1 MPIFIW
7 IGFVSFSQM
16 NVMKAAN
23 KDLKVMVKTIEIED
37 TDVCIITLVL
47 LPALS
52 DLAIYVSLLHL

>member
-1 MPIFIW
+1 MDWFC
-7 IGFVSFSQM
+7 FLFSDECDEGSEQGPQG
-16 NVMKAAN
+16 
-23 KDLKVMVKTIEIED
+23 MVKTIEIED